1 MYSIIMH
8 AKIRDRQGTKPF
20 LTKIISNQNFYIPA
34 WLYVTNCLHHE
45 VAPRLDI
52 FHLEQ
57 IYRADVANQNK
68 VDFGSNIQVH
78 PDRES
83 LWFRQTLKI
92 KHPLLYVEFDN
103 E

>member
-1 MYSIIMH
+1 MSV
-8 AKIRDRQGTKPF
+8 
-20 LTKIISNQNFYIPA
+20 PA
-34 WLYVTNCLHHE
+34 WLYVTNCLRHE

-57 IYRADVANQNK
+57 ICQADVANLNK
-68 VDFGSNIQVH
+68 VDFGSNILVH
-78 PDRES
+78 PARES

-92 KHPLLYVEFDN
+92 KHLLLYVEFDN